1 MLERIFNAPEELKD
15 LAFQSLLVP
24 RYTRT
29 YHEGI
34 FRDST
39 GGHTLRCIDKA
50 DTLNIKQADKVI
62 ITDKLWSHDLAEVVT
77 SDFSAIHKQNDPK
90 LKRMLFER
98 ELEAIRTYI
107 PEKYKP
113 HVYDFIEAERFWDGS
128 IYSKLPTPHA
138 LVAKTIDHTDGNV
151 FFHKALASWVS
162 SDEYNPDYLPSKDSL
177 RYTFVNY
184 HKYMERLSSPVKP
197 FGQFY
202 EVILNLLNDEIVKI
216 AGFWSGVKE
225 QKQPEI
231 IIKDLRTIIN

>member
-90 LKRMLFER
+90 LKECYSR
-98 ELEAIRTYI
+98 ESW
-107 PEKYKP
+107 KP
-113 HVYDFIEAERFWDGS
+113 SEPIFLKNIS
-128 IYSKLPTPHA
+128 
-138 LVAKTIDHTDGNV
+138 HT
-151 FFHKALASWVS
+151 FMIS
-162 SDEYNPDYLPSKDSL
+162 
-177 RYTFVNY
+177 
-184 HKYMERLSSPVKP
+184 
-197 FGQFY
+197 
-202 EVILNLLNDEIVKI
+202 
-216 AGFWSGVKE
+216 
-225 QKQPEI
+225 
-231 IIKDLRTIIN
+231 